1 MIRTRLDNTAML
13 EELHAKSIKRVF
25 CNSQAREEAL
35 QQLRDRLQEVCKA
48 QAPAKVRCTCP
59 GCDRDFSRATTG
71 HVHLRP
77 QALLG
82 FAAAREREG
91 GYKVDRQLQ
100 RT

>member
-1 MIRTRLDNTAML
+1 MTRIRLDNTAML

-59 GCDRDFSRATTG
+59 GCDRDSCVSPGRCCG
-71 HVHLRP
+71 C
-77 QALLG
+77 
-82 FAAAREREG
+82 
-91 GYKVDRQLQ
+91 LQ
-100 RT
+100 DGKAWRLACC